1 MKEAYPENGRF
12 FLPKNP
18 NKIDSAQLTYH
29 AIQTINV
36 FNEIAPDNKVMGLKK
51 KAIID
56 YFMTKVIAASDS
68 DNLALANMA
77 IKAI

>member
-1 MKEAYPENGRF
+1 
-12 FLPKNP
+12 
-18 NKIDSAQLTYH
+18 
-29 AIQTINV
+29 V
-36 FNEIAPDNKVMGLKK
+36 FNEISPDNKVMGLKK